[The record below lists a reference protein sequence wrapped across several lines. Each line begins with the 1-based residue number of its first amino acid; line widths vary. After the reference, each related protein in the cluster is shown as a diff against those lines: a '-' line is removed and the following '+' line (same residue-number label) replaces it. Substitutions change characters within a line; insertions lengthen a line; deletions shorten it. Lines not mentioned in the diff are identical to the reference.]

1 MSHDDVVQSK
11 ANVPFSWEHKPG
23 VSKVTHQEVRPV
35 DTWHF
40 RLKLPPPP
48 RASKS
53 TRFPSDDNLQ
63 ALSTSS
69 SSFKKGIRIQE
80 DPFLRAYKKCTRSP
94 INGRL
99 TRDGKADRG
108 MPKTVR
114 KNAGSSLSCKYSCPV
129 AGDNLVRMSQFSTP
143 ISKSEGTG
151 KGQLLVRPFASQ

>member
-63 ALSTSS
+63 ALSTPS
-69 SSFKKGIRIQE
+69 SSFKKGFRIQE
-80 DPFLRAYKKCTRSP
+80 DPFWRAYKKCTRSP

-108 MPKTVR
+108 RPKTLR

-143 ISKSEGTG
+143 DFQKRTNWKGTIAN
-151 KGQLLVRPFASQ
+151 QAVC